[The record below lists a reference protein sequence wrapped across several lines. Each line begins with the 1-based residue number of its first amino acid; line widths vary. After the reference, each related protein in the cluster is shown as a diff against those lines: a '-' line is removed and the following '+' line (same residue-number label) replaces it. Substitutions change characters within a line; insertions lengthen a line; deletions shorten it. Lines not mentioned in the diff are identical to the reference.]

1 MCRTN
6 VDTQGRLCQKIN
18 QHSIKTEPETHTRGM
33 VVQSSCVQTQFNTSA
48 CADTTGSTHS
58 YPGKGKKQT
67 KRPTTALGLSQTYKY
82 NKLVSKT
89 LIIIL
94 TRKGGDVNNGQ
105 YRKNIGKHTRGN

>member
-1 MCRTN
+1 
-6 VDTQGRLCQKIN
+6 
-18 QHSIKTEPETHTRGM
+18 M

-58 YPGKGKKQT
+58 NPGKGKKQT

-105 YRKNIGKHTRGN
+105 YRKNIGEYTRGN